1 MRLTST
7 NEFESIKEII
17 LLFLNSHQD
26 YKMNKKM
33 VKFMLVFD
41 TESLSVNDIHLC
53 HLKIKIRLFVIV

>member
-26 YKMNKKM
+26 YNMNKKW
-33 VKFMLVFD
+33 L
-41 TESLSVNDIHLC
+41 NLC
-53 HLKIKIRLFVIV
+53 